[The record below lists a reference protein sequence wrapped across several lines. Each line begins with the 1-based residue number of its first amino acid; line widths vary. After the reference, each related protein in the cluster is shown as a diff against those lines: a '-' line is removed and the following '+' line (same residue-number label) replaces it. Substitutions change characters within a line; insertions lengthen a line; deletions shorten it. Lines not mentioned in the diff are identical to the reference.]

1 MPTYSVSQKRIF
13 FLGVQ
18 LKDLQPGTPFSIE
31 SEPHTTVQHSADGNH
46 SVASTDPSKAVQG
59 TIRLA
64 IMGMSPQLNA
74 LIQLSEAQL
83 LLGKPLTGELM
94 IADDNNGVD
103 TYMPEA
109 TLVNRLSHRSATN
122 QIEPTELT
130 IVGRF
135 YQTVRTPVANDGG
148 FKVSN

>member
-1 MPTYSVSQKRIF
+1 MAVYTVANKRIF

-31 SEPHTTVQHSADGNH
+31 SEQHTNVQHSADGAF
-46 SVASTDPSKAVQG
+46 SVSSTDPAKAVQG

-74 LIQLSEAQL
+74 LIQLSEARL
-83 LLGKPLTGELM
+83 AAGLPLVGELM

-103 TYMPEA
+103 IHMPEA
-109 TLVNRLSHRSATN
+109 TLVNRPAHRSATN

-135 YQTVRTPVANDGG
+135 YQVVRTPVANDGG